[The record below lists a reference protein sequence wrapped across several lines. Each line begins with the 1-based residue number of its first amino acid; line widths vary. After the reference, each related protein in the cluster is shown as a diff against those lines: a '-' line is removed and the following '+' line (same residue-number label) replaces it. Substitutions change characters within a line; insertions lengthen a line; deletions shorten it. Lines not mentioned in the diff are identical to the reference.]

1 MFAESSLAIS
11 KLLGLTPLF
20 ISDRVMFEQ
29 KPQTKLS
36 FFRISIVSR
45 LYEPSAVLAATTGP
59 ASQRGHLKSKP
70 YLPRKNDAQG
80 QSQ

>member
-1 MFAESSLAIS
+1 MFVESSLAIS

-36 FFRISIVSR
+36 FFRISIVSF
-45 LYEPSAVLAATTGP
+45 LYEPSGCDMHSIGSPIRLVICW
-59 ASQRGHLKSKP
+59 
-70 YLPRKNDAQG
+70 
-80 QSQ
+80 